1 MVDFGELKIFI
12 DDEAV
17 TDINFNGQT
26 LWIDDLNKGR
36 FQVTSFENKSLIEK
50 ISYQIANITNQPFN
64 VSFPILEA
72 EIDNLRISIFH
83 PSVAASGLSLSIRKT
98 LNRLRYN
105 LDYLIESNFAS
116 KEVLELLPKL
126 VINHFNILVS
136 GLPGV
141 GKTEL
146 IKYLAS
152 YIPAKERVI
161 TLEDTLEMRYHKL
174 FPKKD
179 GVALKISKRFS
190 YQDGIKASL
199 RQRPDWLCVSEI
211 RGEEVLALLESVST
225 GAKLLSTVHAE
236 SAASIP
242 KRLLHMFPGIELT
255 NQALLQI
262 IYETFDVG
270 IHLKSELKDGKIR
283 RYLSEIIY
291 IEVSENFEIK
301 SYQIYNYQEKLVLPE
316 VFLKRL
322 VRSNDVLFSH

>member
-1 MVDFGELKIFI
+1 MIDFGELKDFI
-12 DDEAV
+12 SDEAV
-17 TDINFNGQT
+17 TDLNYNGQT
-26 LWIDDLNKGR
+26 LWIDDLNRGR
-36 FQVTSFENKSLIEK
+36 YCLSSFENFHLMEK
-50 ISYQIANITNQPFN
+50 LTYQIANYTNQPFN
-64 VSFPILEA
+64 VSYPVLEA

-83 PSVAASGLSLSIRKT
+83 PSIAASGLSISIRKT

-105 LDYLIESNFAS
+105 EITLNQEKFATL
-116 KEVLELLPKL
+116 EVLEFLPKL
-126 VINHFNILVS
+126 VFNHLNILVS

-146 IKYLAS
+146 IKYLS
-152 YIPAKERVI
+152 SFIPAQERVI
-161 TLEDTLEMRYHKL
+161 TLEDTLEMRYHKM

-179 GVALKISKRFS
+179 GVALKVSSHFS
-190 YQDGIKASL
+190 YQAAIKASL

-236 SAASIP
+236 SAQAIP

-262 IYETFDVG
+262 IHETFDIG
-270 IHLKSELKDGKIR
+270 IHLKAETKDGKMY

-291 IEVSENFEIK
+291 FEVDDNFNLK
-301 SYQIYNYQEKLVLPE
+301 SYCLYQESNKLDIPTSL
-316 VFLKRL
+316 LKRL
-322 VRSNDVLFSH
+322 TWSEPCPIF